1 MERTPLYLG
10 QTLKLLR
17 PLCAARGVMPVNMVQ
32 SALGKARIGYIVPD
46 TSPYIASLWGGYS
59 AGRRQAEEDKPG
71 TSRHQLPIRRFAAAA
86 KWMCTMLEEALKHK
100 DFGSWA
106 LRRTMADS
114 SRAALLD
121 DGSLP
126 TVSFDASP
134 WGGGGILWQEGR
146 AIQYTYF
153 VWDDYSLS
161 ILKAKTGDH
170 RGQTAFE
177 CSLCWSAQ
185 LRSARFLR
193 KQVRASG
200 GTTSPHLTCPTTWP
214 RLNRR

>member
-1 MERTPLYLG
+1 MELTPLFLE
-10 QTLKLLR
+10 QTLELLR

-32 SALGKARIGYIVPD
+32 SALGKAARIGYIVPD
-46 TSPYIASLWGGYS
+46 SSPYIASLCDGYS
-59 AGRRQAEEDKPG
+59 AGRRQADEDKPG

-126 TVSFDASP
+126 TLSFDASP
-134 WGGGGILWQEGR
+134 WGGGGIL
-146 AIQYTYF
+146 
-153 VWDDYSLS
+153 
-161 ILKAKTGDH
+161 
-170 RGQTAFE
+170 
-177 CSLCWSAQ
+177 
-185 LRSARFLR
+185 
-193 KQVRASG
+193 
-200 GTTSPHLTCPTTWP
+200 
-214 RLNRR
+214 